1 MSIVL
6 SILFTL
12 ILVFI
17 NGYFAMSEMALIN
30 ARRAVLQQKAEE
42 DGMKKA
48 QDALDV
54 SEDSDKLLATI
65 QVFITLV
72 GFGSTALATA
82 TLAQPLGVWLAH
94 FNIAWLSWMASA
106 LAVIIVTLLISY
118 VSLVLGEL
126 VPKRIALSDPEGV
139 AMRVAKPITR
149 FERFAAPIVKLLSAS
164 TNGVARLFG
173 VKGTEDRQEVT
184 EDEIKYLVTEQ
195 DTLLDEEKRM
205 IHEIFDLGD
214 TVAREV
220 MVPRVDMSMIEDTED
235 VKTALELMKNT
246 GYSRVPVFHESPD
259 RIIGVAMVKDLINAV
274 MEDKKDESI
283 TAYTRIPA
291 FVPDTKDILPLLGEM
306 QTSHQQIVIV
316 VDEYG
321 GTAGLITIEDIV
333 EEIVGEIADEYDPDN
348 KYLTRLSDH
357 EWLVDGRLPI
367 DDAIDAGF
375 PVAESEE
382 YETVAGWLLD
392 MIDTLPQPGD
402 TYERDGYVFKIQS
415 MRRKRIALVRV
426 SQEHKPEVAAEGGDG
441 LKEEKREEKG

>member
-1 MSIVL
+1 MEIFL

-30 ARRAVLQQKAEE
+30 ARRAILQQKVDEE
-42 DGMKKA
+42 GSAKA
-48 QDALDV
+48 QSALDV
-54 SEDSDKLLATI
+54 SVDSDRLLATI
-65 QVFITLV
+65 QVFITLI

-82 TLAQPLGVWLAH
+82 TLAQPLGLWLAH
-94 FNIAWLSWMASA
+94 FGIAWLSVAASA
-106 LAVIIVTLLISY
+106 LAVIIVTLIISY

-126 VPKRIALSDPEGV
+126 VPKRMALADPEGV

-149 FERFAAPIVKLLSAS
+149 FEKIAAPLVRLLSAS

-184 EDEIKYLVTEQ
+184 EDEIKYLVSEQ
-195 DTLLDEEKRM
+195 DTLLDDEKRM

-220 MVPRVDMSMIEDTED
+220 MVPRVDMTMIEDTETVED
-235 VKTALELMKNT
+235 ALTLMRNT
-246 GYSRVPVFHESPD
+246 GYSRVPVFHEGPD
-259 RIIGVAMVKDLINAV
+259 RIIGIAMVKDLINAV
-274 MEDKKDESI
+274 LEDKENRPI
-283 TAYTRIPA
+283 TDLMRMPA

-367 DDAIDAGF
+367 DDALEAGF

-382 YETVAGWLLD
+382 YETMAGWLLD
-392 MIDTLPQPGD
+392 MLDTLPQPGD
-402 TYERDGYVFKIQS
+402 IYETEGYTFKVQS

-426 SQEHKPEVAAEGGDG
+426 SREEKPETVVKGGDG
-441 LKEEKREEKG
+441 SEEETSEDRG